1 MDNVLKAPRT
11 FWIREAHDKDGNF
24 LWRDESPNLIM
35 DTAIT
40 DILEVYFH
48 DGVKKPN
55 WYIGLISSPASP
67 LAADTAASHP
77 GWSENVNYTATTRR
91 PAQFSAAA
99 SKQINSAAAKAVFTM
114 SGAGGN
120 IYGTFLISDA
130 VKGGSAGM
138 LYAAAPF
145 ATGAKP
151 LAATDVLTV
160 SVVVSGA

>member
-1 MDNVLKAPRT
+1 MDNVLKMPRT
-11 FWIREAHDKDGNF
+11 FWIREAHNAAGEL

-35 DTAIT
+35 DAAIT
-40 DILEVYFH
+40 DILEVYFR
-48 DGVKKPN
+48 DGIKKPN
-55 WYIGLISSPASP
+55 WFIGLISSPASP
-67 LAADTAASHP
+67 LATDTAASHP

-91 PAQFSAAA
+91 PVQFSAAA
-99 SKQINSAAAKAVFTM
+99 NKQVNSAAVKAVFTM

-120 IYGTFLISDA
+120 IYGTFLVSDA
-130 VKGGSAGM
+130 VKGGTSGV

-145 ATGAKP
+145 ATGAKN